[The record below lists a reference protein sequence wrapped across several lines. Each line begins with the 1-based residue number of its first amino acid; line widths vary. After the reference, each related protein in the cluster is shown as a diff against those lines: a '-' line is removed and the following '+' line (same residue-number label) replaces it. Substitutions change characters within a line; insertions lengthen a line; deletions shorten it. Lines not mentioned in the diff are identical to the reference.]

1 MEQEKVLDMK
11 NINISFFDVQVLHD
25 VNFSLKPGEIH
36 ALMGENGAGKST
48 LMKILNG
55 VYKAASG
62 EIYIDGKKAV
72 INSPNDARNYGIS
85 FMHQEILMAGNMTIA
100 ENIYMGVEP
109 VSKGFVDMKTM
120 NEKAQEMLDSL
131 GLKLSA
137 KQQVG
142 LLSVAQQQM
151 IEIARALS
159 FHAKI
164 IVMDEPTSSLTN
176 REVEVLFDQIRKL
189 KEQNIAVVYISHKM
203 DEIEAVCDRIT
214 VLRDGHYIGTEKIKE
229 VSIDKIVS
237 MMVGREIENMYDSKP
252 HRGTETM
259 LEVKNLSNDYLKD
272 ISFELKRGEILGF
285 AGLVGAGRT
294 ELARA
299 IFGIDS
305 IDSGEIWLKG
315 KRISCKTPQDAIRL
329 GIGLVPE
336 DRKRQG
342 LVLMHSVAY
351 NLTLAIVDTFIKGFH
366 VDHKKEQEIIDQY
379 ANKLSIKMSSPDQK
393 CLNLSGGNQQKVVI
407 SKWLATGADVLI
419 LDEPTRGIDVGAKY
433 EIYHLVSELADKG
446 IAVIVISSELPEVI
460 NLSSR
465 VVIMHEGRLLNIL
478 DKEKEEITQEK
489 IMMCIAG
496 GTGA

>member
-1 MEQEKVLDMK
+1 MEQENVLDMK

-72 INSPNDARNYGIS
+72 INSPNDARDYGIS

-109 VSKGFVDMKTM
+109 VSKGFVDMKAM

-142 LLSVAQQQM
+142 FLSVAQQQM

-176 REVEVLFDQIRKL
+176 REVEVLFEQIRTL

-237 MMVGREIENMYDSKP
+237 MMVGREIENMYDSKS

-259 LEVKNLSNDYLKD
+259 LEVKHLSNDYLKD
-272 ISFELKRGEILGF
+272 VSFELRRGEILGF

-351 NLTLAIVDTFIKGFH
+351 NLTLAIVDTFIKRFH
-366 VDHKKEQEIIDQY
+366 VDHKKEQEIINQY

-419 LDEPTRGIDVGAKY
+419 LDEPTRGIDVGAKS
-433 EIYHLVSELADKG
+433 EIYHLISELADKG

-465 VVIMHEGRLLNIL
+465 VAIMHEGRLLNIL